1 MWRLLLHLR
10 PLAVGI
16 ADPGEAARGGE
27 ALRPG
32 AAAADVRTGAAAAP
46 PTADSR
52 ETFQPL
58 GPDGPAAQRS
68 SCCNVTKLPQTH
80 AALERGQVR
89 YM

>member
-32 AAAADVRTGAAAAP
+32 AAAADVRTGVAAAP
-46 PTADSR
+46 PTADS
-52 ETFQPL
+52 
-58 GPDGPAAQRS
+58 
-68 SCCNVTKLPQTH
+68 
-80 AALERGQVR
+80 
-89 YM
+89 